1 VSAVVKT
8 HACGSLSNQKT
19 TTDSEW
25 PRLPYVGRL
34 ELDDKHDAEMRNCPE
49 CGSTIAVE
57 VPR

>member
-1 VSAVVKT
+1 MIVKQ
-8 HACGSLSNQKT
+8 HACGTRDNVRA

-34 ELDDKHDAEMRNCPE
+34 ELTDDTDAELRNCPD